1 MTKGKIT
8 IETCNLQLFDD
19 EKEDEAVNLPQ
30 KESGGRKIDR
40 HKILVVHTNTVARH
54 SLDEK
59 SLFTFH
65 FHAS

>member
-30 KESGGRKIDR
+30 KEGGGEKLIA
-40 HKILVVHTNTVARH
+40 I
-54 SLDEK
+54 K
-59 SLFTFH
+59 SLLCTQTQ
-65 FHAS
+65 

>member
-30 KESGGRKIDR
+30 KSR
-40 HKILVVHTNTVARH
+40 
-54 SLDEK
+54 EK
-59 SLFTFH
+59 N
-65 FHAS
+65 